1 MKIALINPPYLVIYK
16 KLNIHQEA
24 SIPLGLLYIA
34 AVLEKA
40 GYQVKVFDP
49 NLHNLSLSEL
59 IGQIRLYEPELIG
72 LTSVTPTFNAAQ
84 KISFELKRAFPGTPI
99 VMGGPHV
106 TSLPENSLN
115 FTPEVDFVIAG
126 EGELTIIELVK
137 ALEEKKA
144 DFSAIN
150 GVGYRNNGKIILNPS
165 RPVIEELDSLPYPAY
180 HLLPIREYAPSVVY
194 RIRGKSTF
202 IMSSRGCP
210 AFCTFC
216 ANTVTGRKL
225 RVHSLDYFLGLLHHI
240 IDVYGIRHFTIVDDN
255 FIADP
260 DRAREICKRIIKER
274 LNITWFIFA
283 RTDHCQDLE
292 LLKIMRRAGCV
303 YVQLGIESGNEEVL
317 RQLGK
322 NVSKEACV
330 KAGMNCRQAGIDCM
344 NSFMIGNPKD
354 TKETVLETINFAIKL
369 DSTMAGFNI
378 LIPYPGTAIFKK
390 YYQEDFG
397 HNNEWEK
404 WNHIT
409 HDVPIDYRHTTLTK
423 RDLDSLRK
431 LAICRYYLRPRQ
443 LFRILILF
451 RSFPLFLKFIKSS
464 WEHLLFLFSRQDAE

>member
-106 TSLPENSLN
+106 TSLPEDSLN

-344 NSFMIGNPKD
+344 NSF
-354 TKETVLETINFAIKL
+354 
-369 DSTMAGFNI
+369 
-378 LIPYPGTAIFKK
+378 
-390 YYQEDFG
+390 
-397 HNNEWEK
+397 
-404 WNHIT
+404 
-409 HDVPIDYRHTTLTK
+409 
-423 RDLDSLRK
+423 
-431 LAICRYYLRPRQ
+431 
-443 LFRILILF
+443 
-451 RSFPLFLKFIKSS
+451 
-464 WEHLLFLFSRQDAE
+464 